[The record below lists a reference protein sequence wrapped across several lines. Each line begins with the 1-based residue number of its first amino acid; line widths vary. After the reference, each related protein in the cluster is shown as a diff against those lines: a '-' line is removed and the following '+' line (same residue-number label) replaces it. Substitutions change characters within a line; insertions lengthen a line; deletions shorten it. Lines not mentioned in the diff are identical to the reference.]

1 MKKQTVEI
9 MVYEPGDVIDI
20 DQVVF
25 REQNGSENSSA
36 KSQKKI
42 ARLTSNNR
50 MMIISMEEGR
60 LGILYRGIMN
70 NGKLMTLKNNELGS
84 EKYIGHIDLALLMN
98 DSAIKQS
105 KE

>member
-1 MKKQTVEI
+1 MKKQTVTI

-25 REQNGSENSSA
+25 RNQNGHENSSA
-36 KSQKKI
+36 ASQKKK
-42 ARLTSNNR
+42 ARLSSNNR

-60 LGILYRGIMN
+60 SGMLYRGIMN

-84 EKYIGHIDLALLMN
+84 EKYIGHVDLALLMN
-98 DSAIKQS
+98 DGTIKQS